1 MSEDLGFS
9 FFVRFVCLTVLVKE
23 HRVVQSSILAHEG
36 LGVGTCA
43 SRDMK
48 CLCVMQKVGRPLC
61 KSFSIPFTNSF
72 CWCFCFIPLSSN
84 NTECFHSET
93 YLTVCN
99 EHFRKAYNQK
109 SKQKIVV
116 TFPSI
121 RSRAQWS

>member
-23 HRVVQSSILAHEG
+23 HRVVQSSILAYEG

-43 SRDMK
+43 SRDIK

-93 YLTVCN
+93 YLNLQSKKQTKDCGDVSLHSLSSTVVL
-99 EHFRKAYNQK
+99 R
-109 SKQKIVV
+109 
-116 TFPSI
+116 
-121 RSRAQWS
+121 